1 MNSTGKYRQSR
12 LLISIISLFSMSFLT
27 RAPFENNPQD
37 CAMIS
42 IAGKK
47 SKSNQPTDEDTM
59 RLSV

>member
-1 MNSTGKYRQSR
+1 MNSPVKYRQSR

-42 IAGKK
+42 VAGKTK
-47 SKSNQPTDEDTM
+47 SRRPTDEDNIN
-59 RLSV
+59 L

>member
-12 LLISIISLFSMSFLT
+12 LLISVISLFSMSFLT

-42 IAGKK
+42 VAKKGKNK
-47 SKSNQPTDEDTM
+47 QSINEDHS
-59 RLSV
+59 L

>member
-1 MNSTGKYRQSR
+1 MTSKGKYKQSR
-12 LLISIISLFSMSFLT
+12 LLVGIISLFSMSLLA

-47 SKSNQPTDEDTM
+47 PKSKHPTDEDQM
-59 RLSV
+59 H